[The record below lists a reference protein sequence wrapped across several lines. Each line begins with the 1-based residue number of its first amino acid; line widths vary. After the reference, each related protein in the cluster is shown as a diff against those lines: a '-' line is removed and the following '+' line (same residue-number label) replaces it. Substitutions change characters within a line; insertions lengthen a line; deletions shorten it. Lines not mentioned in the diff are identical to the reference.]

1 MFQFP
6 RCPPAE
12 TGASPSRE
20 AGCPIR
26 TPPDHRLPAPPRGVS
41 PRGRVLPR
49 PTTPRHPPCAHLRDH
64 YDVTN
69 ALHPQLEASGARPTR
84 ARGTEI
90 PQTTPSTLPASCKV
104 VQDRKLC
111 GARGRGSTIASK
123 RPRPR
128 GLGGLTHQVVNVPAG
143 QHWPRDSS
151 EACSRAED
159 GASTHPRGHPSRMR
173 GDLPRDQTSR
183 SRLRWSSTPPRRP
196 CRLHQPRSREG
207 GTRNRCPGWSLHQ
220 PTARPGSIRV
230 TPARAPDPS
239 LERR

>member
-26 TPPDHRLPAPPRGVS
+26 TPPDHWLPAPPRGVS

-64 YDVTN
+64 YYVTN

-111 GARGRGSTIASK
+111 GARGRESTIASK

-143 QHWPRDSS
+143 QHRLRGPS
-151 EACSRAED
+151 EACGRAED
-159 GASTHPRGHPSRMR
+159 GASTHPQGHPSRMR
-173 GDLPRDQTSR
+173 GISPPQDPQVPVSGGPPRPPGVPAGSINPARTREEPGTGARGGRFTSPPLDLGRSA
-183 SRLRWSSTPPRRP
+183 SRLRVRQIHP
-196 CRLHQPRSREG
+196 
-207 GTRNRCPGWSLHQ
+207 
-220 PTARPGSIRV
+220 
-230 TPARAPDPS
+230 
-239 LERR
+239 